1 MDATV
6 KYRIVCRSKIRL
18 CRSTYIQSV
27 YRGKNNSS
35 HCRSA
40 CKNYFKAEGAEKP
53 LEDYTSGDK
62 IVPWKIVAR
71 YKGSELVGMRYQQ
84 LMPWV
89 RPCERLD
96 ANCAAYVGK
105 YANEHP
111 ETIFTVGK
119 DRFVQLSA
127 CAFRVIPGD
136 YVTIDDGTGIVHI
149 APTFGADDAK
159 VAKAAGVPPLFMI
172 NHKGETRPMVDL
184 TGKYYTLEEL
194 DETFIE
200 KCVDVAAYSH
210 HAGDYVKNAFDPRF
224 NEDGIYDAAA
234 QPRLRT
240 SILSFP

>member
-1 MDATV
+1 
-6 KYRIVCRSKIRL
+6 
-18 CRSTYIQSV
+18 
-27 YRGKNNSS
+27 
-35 HCRSA
+35 
-40 CKNYFKAEGAEKP
+40 
-53 LEDYTSGDK
+53 
-62 IVPWKIVAR
+62 
-71 YKGSELVGMRYQQ
+71 MRYQQ

-184 TGKYYTLEEL
+184 TGKYYTLDEL

-234 QPRLRT
+234 QPRQRT